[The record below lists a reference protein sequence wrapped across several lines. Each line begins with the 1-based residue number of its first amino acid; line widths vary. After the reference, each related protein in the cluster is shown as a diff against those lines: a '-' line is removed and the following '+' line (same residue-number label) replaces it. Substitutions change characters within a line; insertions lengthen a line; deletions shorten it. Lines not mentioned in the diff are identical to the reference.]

1 MIGCR
6 SVHRAAAVMA
16 VAVLLPSALSAAGG
30 DPSKAGAYCPLPEPG
45 EVPQCLAPAK
55 ARFGDFFAAVE
66 AGGVDDSESLQ
77 LEAALAGSGA
87 GEEAY
92 LALSSLTY
100 GYYRLAQRAAA
111 DPAARPELAARLDR
125 WNQILLRAYSES
137 ESNPEFQQ
145 AVRLAAGDLD
155 SKAPGIAPRGS
166 LLQLISQA
174 DGRSSGMR
182 GALEGLVGRIF
193 GEEKRE

>member
-6 SVHRAAAVMA
+6 SLHRAAAVVA
-16 VAVLLPSALSAAGG
+16 AAVLLPSAPHAAGD

-45 EVPQCLAPAK
+45 QVPQCLAPAK

-77 LEAALAGSGA
+77 LEAALASSAA

-100 GYYRLAQRAAA
+100 GYFRLAQRAAA
-111 DPAARPELAARLDR
+111 DPRARPELAARLDR
-125 WNQILLRAYSES
+125 WNQILLRAYSEN
-137 ESNPEFQQ
+137 ESNPEFQR

-155 SKAPGIAPRGS
+155 SKAPDIAPRGS